1 MTDLNYTAELKQ
13 IENLGDKLEISK
25 DIIRSVD
32 SWLPDL
38 KTFIN
43 DDVGLIE
50 DHGRFPYFELY

>member
-13 IENLGDKLEISK
+13 IENLGDQLEISK
-25 DIIRSVD
+25 DILRSVD

-50 DHGRFPYFELY
+50 DQGRFPYFELY